1 MKPPRIIASAVL
13 LAVLVL
19 FSGRVQAQKQSEKGT
34 FGVGLIIGE
43 PTGVAAKLY
52 LDAASDMA
60 LAAAIGPALAA
71 GGLHA
76 HLDVIWH
83 PWILTT
89 EDQFVLPAYIGVGIR
104 VLDHSREG
112 GEEDDFHIG
121 PRAVGG
127 ILFDFIGTPLDV
139 FAEIAG
145 VIEFRSG
152 GGDSD
157 HRGTALDL
165 NVGAGLRYYF

>member
-1 MKPPRIIASAVL
+1 MRPSRIVAVAVL
-13 LAVLVL
+13 LAIAAL
-19 FSGRVQAQKQSEKGT
+19 SGGRALAQKQSDKGV

-52 LDAASDMA
+52 LDSSSD
-60 LAAAIGPALAA
+60 LAVAGAVGPALAA

-76 HLDVIWH
+76 HVDVLWH

-89 EDQFVLPAYIGVGIR
+89 EDKFVLPAYIGAGVR
-104 VLDHSREG
+104 VLDHARDSG
-112 GEEDDFHIG
+112 NEDDFHIG

-127 ILFDFIGTPLDV
+127 ILFDFIGVPLDV

-145 VIEFRSG
+145 VLEFRSG

-165 NVGAGLRYYF
+165 NVGVGVRYYF